1 MSNPENVPEA
11 SEKLNKDTAEQTIQQ
26 EAASET
32 QAQTSTDEGRGSKQ
46 AVLADL
52 AKERDA
58 RQALA
63 TQLDQLK
70 TGLATALGISQQT
83 RASHLVASI
92 CTTRNQATSQAPRAP
107 GWWPFH
113 AQDTL
118 T

>member
-1 MSNPENVPEA
+1 MSNPENTQATETETSINEDKQPE
-11 SEKLNKDTAEQTIQQ
+11 T
-26 EAASET
+26 ASET
-32 QAQTSTDEGRGSKQ
+32 PTETSDEGKGSKQ

-63 TQLDQLK
+63 AQLDQLK
-70 TGLATALGISQQT
+70 TGLASALGISQQT
-83 RASHLVASI
+83 RASPLVASI

-113 AQDTL
+113 AQNIGPS
-118 T
+118 